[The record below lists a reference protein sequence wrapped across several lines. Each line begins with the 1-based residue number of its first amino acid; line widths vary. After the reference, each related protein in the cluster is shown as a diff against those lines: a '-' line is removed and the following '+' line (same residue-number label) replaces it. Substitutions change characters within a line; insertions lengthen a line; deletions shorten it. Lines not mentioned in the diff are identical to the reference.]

1 MVRNFISL
9 LARSSIM
16 VEKRTFE
23 DVPVTGHLFA
33 RVVRYCRLP
42 TLKSITIKRNN
53 CRGCFGLFQAL
64 AIKLPPDEY
73 DAKEHLLDIN
83 TYELPGKSVLETIS
97 FEPGL
102 QRATNNVK

>member
-73 DAKEHLLDIN
+73 DAKEHLLDID
-83 TYELPGKSVLETIS
+83 S
-97 FEPGL
+97 
-102 QRATNNVK
+102 